1 MFWLAAFCLVIGG
14 ALGVAFG
21 RRSAPTQAMLPE
33 AENPPA
39 PPDSERQLL
48 RIVEALPLGVL
59 VFDEAGH
66 QLFANGAAA
75 RLSEDRLHNVLV
87 TSAIEEIVAQ
97 ASTSPGLVVQRML
110 ELYGAPK
117 AHLSIRG
124 LLVGASVVG
133 QSAVVVTIEDATELR
148 SADLLR
154 REFVAN
160 VSHELKTP
168 IGAISV
174 LAETLLDVEEP
185 AVGRRLASRLQN
197 EALRLAST
205 VDDLLTLARI
215 ESGEQVDLTTVRLG
229 DVLAAVAGRVGILSE
244 ARSAKLVVDIEPP
257 DLEVIGDRVQ
267 LVSGL
272 GKRFA
277 EDDPPSQF
285 VHMDDLA
292 SAIVIAVRQR
302 LDGVYNV
309 APDGWVAGERVR
321 ALSGERPR
329 LPLPERAAE
338 VLGSVRW
345 RFQRGPIPPGLRS
358 YTHDAWVVSN
368 GRLVDQ
374 GWTPTVTNEQAY
386 VEGTEARWWTM
397 VSPKRRQELAL
408 GSGIVMVVASL
419 LVAAVLGR
427 RWLNRR

>member
-1 MFWLAAFCLVIGG
+1 MSQLADAETSSETPASPESPPIGTLVGSLTVVLTGMTGPLQTRVVAGLEALGDVTVFETEGDLEAFDGDTADVVIDMASSDHDWLAAHRASATQFATK
-14 ALGVAFG
+14 ALGIA
-21 RRSAPTQAMLPE
+21 
-33 AENPPA
+33 
-39 PPDSERQLL
+39 
-48 RIVEALPLGVL
+48 
-59 VFDEAGH
+59 
-66 QLFANGAAA
+66 
-75 RLSEDRLHNVLV
+75 
-87 TSAIEEIVAQ
+87 
-97 ASTSPGLVVQRML
+97 
-110 ELYGAPK
+110 
-117 AHLSIRG
+117 
-124 LLVGASVVG
+124 
-133 QSAVVVTIEDATELR
+133 
-148 SADLLR
+148 
-154 REFVAN
+154 
-160 VSHELKTP
+160 
-168 IGAISV
+168 
-174 LAETLLDVEEP
+174 
-185 AVGRRLASRLQN
+185 
-197 EALRLAST
+197 
-205 VDDLLTLARI
+205 DDLLVDQVVFISSAMVYGANANNPFPLTEETILRPDNEFVFARQLASA
-215 ESGEQVDLTTVRLG
+215 EELVEQWRRSR
-229 DVLAAVAGRVGILSE
+229 AGRRTCVLRPAIAIADDGNSRL
-244 ARSAKLVVDIEPP
+244 AGA
-257 DLEVIGDRVQ
+257 